1 MKKKMT
7 RRSGEPVVRPRRRR
21 AHSSQRSVVVEFSIT
36 PIGKGE
42 SVGKHVARATRI
54 VRASG
59 LPNELHAMG
68 TIVEGTWDEVFD
80 LIRKCHDEL
89 ASDCRRISIA
99 IKVDSRATPTGRL
112 KRKVAS
118 VEKILRT

>member
-1 MKKKMT
+1 M
-7 RRSGEPVVRPRRRR
+7 
-21 AHSSQRSVVVEFSIT
+21 VVEFSIT

-42 SVGKHVARATRI
+42 SVGKHVARATRV

-59 LPNELHAMG
+59 LRNELHAMG

-80 LIRKCHDEL
+80 VIRKCHDEL

-99 IKVDSRATPTGRL
+99 IKVDSRVGGAGRL
-112 KRKVAS
+112 RKKVAS
-118 VEKILRT
+118 VEKRL